1 MIPYVDQER
10 HPNSSDPFKFK
21 YLAKKRI
28 CMHQQYSVASHS
40 FWNKYDRDENN
51 SQHDQFIDGR

>member
-10 HPNSSDPFKFK
+10 HPSSSDPFKFK
-21 YLAKKRI
+21 YPAEKKRI

-40 FWNKYDRDENN
+40 FWNKYDRDVNN
-51 SQHDQFIDGR
+51 SQP

>member
-10 HPNSSDPFKFK
+10 HPSSSDPFKFK
-21 YLAKKRI
+21 YPAEKKRI

-51 SQHDQFIDGR
+51 SQP